1 MLTGNSAANILT
13 GGVGNDTYIISA
25 GDTIVELQGEG
36 TDTVNTDQSYMLSPN
51 LENLTLTGT
60 EAINGT
66 GNALNNVLTGNNADN
81 ILDGGPGADQL
92 IGGGGDDTYLVGAGD
107 TVIEQ
112 QFFGIDTIITDQS
125 FILSSNLEN
134 LTLIGTAAVNGTGND
149 LDNVLTGNSGANV
162 LTGGAGNDTYVVD
175 GADTIMTRMPARE
188 RTLYKLRSP
197 GS

>member
-36 TDTVNTDQSYMLSPN
+36 TDTVNTDQSYMLGPN

-125 FILSSNLEN
+125 FILSSNLK
-134 LTLIGTAAVNGTGND
+134 I
-149 LDNVLTGNSGANV
+149 
-162 LTGGAGNDTYVVD
+162 
-175 GADTIMTRMPARE
+175 
-188 RTLYKLRSP
+188 
-197 GS
+197 